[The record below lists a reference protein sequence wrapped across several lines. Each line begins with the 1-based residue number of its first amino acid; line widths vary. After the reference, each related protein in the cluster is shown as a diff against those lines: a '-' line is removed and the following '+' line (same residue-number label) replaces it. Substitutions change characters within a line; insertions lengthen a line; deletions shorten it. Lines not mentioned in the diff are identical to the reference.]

1 MEGREGVREG
11 GKGRSEGWREGVR
24 EGRKKG
30 GHYCVVQ
37 TKGWHVVLTNVV
49 VR

>member
-1 MEGREGVREG
+1 MREG
-11 GKGRSEGWREGVR
+11 GKGRRSEGWREGVR

-30 GHYCVVQ
+30 GHYCVAQ